1 MEKQDTITNILMEII
16 KNSLQEE
23 ISKIVTSLSSS
34 NGNEFPPYMKLV
46 IASKYLDVS
55 ANTLK
60 KYIRE
65 GEISVIKIEGIQ
77 RIAKTD
83 LDEFML
89 KHKY

>member
-1 MEKQDTITNILMEII
+1 MEKQDTLTDLLMEIF

-23 ISKIVTSLSSS
+23 VGKIVALLSNS
-34 NGNEFPPYMKLV
+34 NSNEFPPYMKLS

-55 ANTLK
+55 LNTLN

-65 GEISVIKIEGIQ
+65 GELSVIKIEGIK

-83 LDEFML
+83 LDEFMQR
-89 KHKY
+89 HKY